1 MDITRLQADIQQC
14 SDSTGDVFSRLGTA
28 FPTLLEVSQESEGNA
43 SLSGLSFLLSRITEG
58 FSAPSLGNE
67 GFFAEYNE
75 RTARLFE
82 NLSERMTALNTIHE
96 RVDAIKTDSEELE
109 LISLNA
115 MVISIKSGEKGR
127 AFSCIT
133 ENLKRLSAQLISIS
147 NDLIREEGRLF
158 EKNDALKTSFASVL
172 SARELKGSD
181 GLANSP
187 ELKGSDG
194 SKDSPGFVN
203 SAGSSDWRGIL
214 TALSSA
220 ESNLASLREQASLVA
235 GPIRKAMAGIQL
247 QDIVRQ
253 SNDQIL
259 LALGEISTLDS
270 RADESDSLDRLS
282 FDHEILELCRKI
294 AEDVEANIASSIDTF
309 SSNWEE
315 VNRLL
320 DEIERQRRD
329 FLKRYLDRT
338 SREGLSLSVH
348 MEQATASFSDFM
360 AHVSLY
366 QQGQKTM
373 VRDSASI
380 VTEVKDLK
388 KLFETIRPVISRL
401 QHVRITQQIE
411 TAKNAAI
418 ATVKDTVAHM
428 SDLIMRSED
437 RVESTRR
444 ELESFIAGIGA
455 LIDSFSADA
464 ARDSRELERIKR
476 EGRRFYQ
483 EMEGY
488 QQELSSSLAGLRVYP
503 DSFTQLCLEVNAH
516 IGRLSEAR
524 KAMALAASRFESL
537 ASETRAERDRLIAAK
552 GLSGW
557 DIKNDRLRSL
567 VTKFTITAHK
577 EAAGKI
583 AGFDVEETDMSS
595 IESGDVTLFF

>member
-1 MDITRLQADIQQC
+1 
-14 SDSTGDVFSRLGTA
+14 
-28 FPTLLEVSQESEGNA
+28 
-43 SLSGLSFLLSRITEG
+43 
-58 FSAPSLGNE
+58 
-67 GFFAEYNE
+67 
-75 RTARLFE
+75 
-82 NLSERMTALNTIHE
+82 MTALNAIHE

-158 EKNDALKTSFASVL
+158 EKNDALKASFASVL
-172 SARELKGSD
+172 SARELKGSARS
-181 GLANSP
+181 GI
-187 ELKGSDG
+187 
-194 SKDSPGFVN
+194 DSRDSG
-203 SAGSSDWRGIL
+203 DWRGIL
-214 TALSSA
+214 AALTSA
-220 ESNLASLREQASLVA
+220 ESHLASLRERASLVA

-270 RADESDSLDRLS
+270 RAEESEALDRLS

-315 VNRLL
+315 VNRAL

-329 FLKRYLDRT
+329 FLRRYLDR
-338 SREGLSLSVH
+338 SSSEGLSLSVH
-348 MEQATASFSDFM
+348 MERATASFSDFM

-380 VTEVKDLK
+380 VAEVKDLK

-444 ELESFIAGIGA
+444 ELETFIAGIGE

-464 ARDSRELERIKR
+464 ARDSRELDRIKR
-476 EGRRFYQ
+476 EGMRFYQ

-488 QQELSSSLAGLRVYP
+488 QRELASSLAGLRVYP

-524 KAMALAASRFESL
+524 KTMALAASRFGSL
-537 ASETRAERDRLIAAK
+537 ATETRAERDRLIAER

-583 AGFDVEETDMSS
+583 AGFDVEGTDISG